1 MSAAHAELERRYRR
15 LLRLYP
21 REFRAR
27 RGAEML
33 GVLMAGAR
41 DGQNRAA
48 RDDVTDIVKGSLL
61 MRLRG
66 PRGGWAPALA
76 IFALLA
82 PLYLVLTDILQVA
95 FPYWE
100 STRSSQ
106 AAPPAGNVLPPT
118 VVERIHVGGIQ
129 LLSQPS
135 FLTLAAGH
143 VIVAVAVLAGSRRT
157 ALATLLV
164 AGAVDFVCWNSF
176 NVIQPETGTMVLVT
190 GGVFLLE
197 AAALATA
204 DPWAARRLVRW
215 WHAVTAAILA
225 GGMQAWSIAYGGRLD
240 SLTGSFDHTAL
251 VTGFALAAIALVL
264 PVVLGLGW
272 RLSLLFAA
280 MFYPG
285 AAGLAII
292 NVVLDG
298 NESAPV
304 VFALSSMPAV
314 LLALY
319 VPPLLVAC
327 WGRARSLRAARTR
340 RGGVPGPDTA
350 A

>member
-41 DGQNRAA
+41 DGQNRPAQG
-48 RDDVTDIVKGSLL
+48 DVTDIVKGSLL

-76 IFALLA
+76 MFALLA

-100 STRSSQ
+100 SIRSFQ
-106 AAPPAGNVLPPT
+106 AALPAGNVLPPT

-129 LLSQPS
+129 LLSQTS

-143 VIVAVAVLAGSRRT
+143 VIVAMAVLAGSRRT

-164 AGAVDFVCWNSF
+164 AGSVDFVCWNSF

-197 AAALATA
+197 AVALATA

-215 WHAVTAAILA
+215 WHAVAAAILA

-251 VTGFALAAIALVL
+251 VTGFVLAAIAVVL
-264 PVVLGLGW
+264 PAVLGLGW
-272 RLSLLFAA
+272 RVSVLFAA

-304 VFALSSMPAV
+304 VFALSAMPAV

-319 VPPLLVAC
+319 VPPLLIAG
-327 WGRARSLRAARTR
+327 WGTARSLRAAGT
-340 RGGVPGPDTA
+340 RGGVPGPDITA
-350 A
+350 

>member
-1 MSAAHAELERRYRR
+1 VSAAHAELERRYRR

-27 RGAEML
+27 RWAEML
-33 GVLMAGAR
+33 GVLMAAAR
-41 DGQNRAA
+41 DGQNRPA
-48 RDDVTDIVKGSLL
+48 RGDVSDIVKGSLL

-76 IFALLA
+76 MFALLA

-100 STRSSQ
+100 SIRSQ
-106 AAPPAGNVLPPT
+106 AGLPAGNALPPP
-118 VVERIHVGGIQ
+118 VVERLHNGGIQ
-129 LLSQPS
+129 LLSQPG
-135 FLTLAAGH
+135 FLTLAVGH

-157 ALATLLV
+157 ALATVLV
-164 AGAVDFVCWNSF
+164 AGSVDFVCWGSF
-176 NVIQPETGTMVLVT
+176 NVIQPGTGTMVLVT

-197 AAALATA
+197 AVALATA
-204 DPWAARRLVRW
+204 DPRAARRLVRW

-225 GGMQAWSIAYGGRLD
+225 GGMQAWSIAYDGRLN
-240 SLTGSFDHTAL
+240 SLTGLFDHTAL
-251 VTGFALAAIALVL
+251 VTGFVLAAIALVL

-272 RLSLLFAA
+272 RVSLLFAA

-285 AAGLAII
+285 AAGLTII
-292 NVVLDG
+292 TVVVDG
-298 NESAPV
+298 NEAAPV
-304 VFALSSMPAV
+304 VFALSSMPA
-314 LLALY
+314 LLLTLY

-327 WGRARSLRAARTR
+327 WGAARSPRAAR
-340 RGGVPGPDTA
+340 VPGPGA
-350 A
+350 AA

>member
-1 MSAAHAELERRYRR
+1 MSAAHAELERRYRW

-27 RGAEML
+27 REAEML

-41 DGQNRAA
+41 DGQNRPA
-48 RDDVTDIVKGSLL
+48 RGDVSDIVKGSLL

-76 IFALLA
+76 MFALLA
-82 PLYLVLTDILQVA
+82 PLYLVVTDILQVA
-95 FPYWE
+95 FPYGE
-100 STRSSQ
+100 TTLQ
-106 AAPPAGNVLPPT
+106 AALPARNMLPHP
-118 VVERIHVGGIQ
+118 VVEHIHDGGIQ

-143 VIVAVAVLAGSRRT
+143 VVVAVAVLAGSRRT
-157 ALATLLV
+157 ALAALLA
-164 AGAVDFVCWNSF
+164 AGSVDSVCWNSF
-176 NVIQPETGTMVLVT
+176 NTIQPGTGTLVLVT
-190 GGVFLLE
+190 VGVFLLE
-197 AAALATA
+197 AVALGTA
-204 DPWAARRLVRW
+204 DPRAACRLVRW
-215 WHAVTAAILA
+215 WHAATVAILA
-225 GGMQAWSIAYGGRLD
+225 GGMQAWSVAFDAGLN
-240 SLTGSFDHTAL
+240 SPTGSLDHTAL
-251 VTGFALAAIALVL
+251 VTGFVLAAIALVL
-264 PVVLGLGW
+264 PVILGLGW
-272 RLSLLFAA
+272 HVSLLFAA

-292 NVVLDG
+292 TMVPDG
-298 NESAPV
+298 EDAPV
-304 VFALSSMPAV
+304 VFALSSRPTL

-327 WGRARSLRAARTR
+327 WGAARSLRAPRTR
-340 RGGVPGPDTA
+340 YGGVPGPGTA